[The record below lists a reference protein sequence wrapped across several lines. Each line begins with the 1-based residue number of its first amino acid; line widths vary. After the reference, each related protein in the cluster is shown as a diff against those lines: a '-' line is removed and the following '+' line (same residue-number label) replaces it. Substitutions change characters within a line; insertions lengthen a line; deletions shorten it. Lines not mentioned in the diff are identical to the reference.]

1 MTDLRAIL
9 LTGNPGCG
17 KTTVI
22 RRAVELLPGP
32 VGGFYTQEIRE
43 GRTRKGFEMVTL
55 DGQRGVLAHVNI
67 TGPKRVGKYGVDV
80 SVLDVLGVEAIER
93 STQERGV
100 VVIDEIGPMEILSD
114 RFRQAVLKALDSDA
128 VVLGTIVKRSTR
140 FTDRIKSMPGV
151 TVLEL
156 RRGDQEAALS
166 RVLASL
172 QERLELGAEPGEN
185 GKSNRTRES

>member
-1 MTDLRAIL
+1 MTYPRAIL
-9 LTGNPGCG
+9 LTGSPGCG
-17 KTTVI
+17 KTTLI

-43 GRTRKGFEMVTL
+43 GRARKGFEMVTL

-67 TGPKRVGKYGVDV
+67 AGRKRVGKYGVDI

-93 STQERGV
+93 SAQERGV

-128 VVLGTIVKRSTR
+128 VVLGTIVKRSTC

-166 RVLASL
+166 RVLALL
-172 QERLELGAEPGEN
+172 QERLEPGVER
-185 GKSNRTRES
+185 KEQPDPRKLEED